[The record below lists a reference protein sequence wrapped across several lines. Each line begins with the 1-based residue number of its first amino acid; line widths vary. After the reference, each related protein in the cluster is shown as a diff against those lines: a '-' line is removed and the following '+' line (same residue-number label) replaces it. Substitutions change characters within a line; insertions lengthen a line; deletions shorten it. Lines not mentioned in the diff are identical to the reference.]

1 MSAGSSAFDRAR
13 RVIPG
18 GVNSPVRA
26 FRAVGGHPVFVSR
39 GEGCRVRD
47 VDGREYVDYVG
58 SWGPLILGHR
68 HPGVVAAIREATEA
82 GWTFGMPTER
92 ETLLAEV
99 VAAVVP
105 SVEKVRFVSSGTEA
119 TMSAI
124 RLARGVTGRDA
135 IVKLAG
141 CYHGHADSLLVK
153 AGSGVATLGIPGSPG
168 VPAAI
173 AEKTFTVPYN
183 DAAALERLCAERG
196 SGIACL
202 IAEPVAGNMGCV
214 PPQAGWLARVREITA
229 RHGILFIC
237 DEVMTGFR
245 LALGGAQERFGFT
258 ADLVTMGKILGGGLP
273 AAAYGG
279 AARIMD
285 QLAPDGPVYQAGT
298 LSGNPL
304 AMSAGLE
311 TLRLLGAG
319 RRAARAIP
327 VPAGAP
333 AEGHADPYGRLETI
347 AAALETGLADAAR
360 AGGVPVR
367 INRVGSMMTVFF
379 TDRPVTDWDSAAAAD
394 TEAFSRFFR
403 GMLSRGV
410 LLPPS
415 QFEAF
420 FVSLAHTEADVALTL
435 EAARSAFREA
445 AAR

>member
-1 MSAGSSAFDRAR
+1 MSAGGEGLWERAR
-13 RVIPG
+13 KVIPG

-26 FRAVGGHPVFVSR
+26 FRAVGGQPVFLARGDGSR
-39 GEGCRVRD
+39 VWAA
-47 VDGREYVDYVG
+47 DGRSFIDYIG

-68 HPGVVAAIREATEA
+68 HPGVVAAIREATDS

-92 ETLLAEV
+92 ETILAELV
-99 VAAVVP
+99 TAIVP
-105 SVEKVRFVSSGTEA
+105 SVEKVRFVNSGTEA

-135 IVKLAG
+135 IVKIEG

-168 VPAAI
+168 VPAAL
-173 AEKTFTVPYN
+173 AAKTFTIPWN
-183 DAAALERLCAERG
+183 DAGALERLCRERG
-196 SGIACL
+196 AEIACV

-214 PPQAGWLARVREITA
+214 PPGPGWLAAIRETTA

-245 LALGGAQERFGFT
+245 VALGGAQERFGIT

-279 AARIMD
+279 PAFIMD

-304 AMSAGLE
+304 AMSAGIE
-311 TLRLLGAG
+311 TLRLLGAVPGAG
-319 RRAARAIP
+319 RALP

-333 AEGHADPYGRLETI
+333 EKGWDDPYGRLEGTSARLESGLAE
-347 AAALETGLADAAR
+347 AAAAAR
-360 AGGVPVR
+360 VPVR

-379 TDRPVTDWDSAAAAD
+379 TDRPVTDWDGAASCD
-394 TEAFSRFFR
+394 TERFGRFFR
-403 GMLSRGV
+403 AMLLRGV

-415 QFEAF
+415 QFESF
-420 FVSLAHTEADVALTL
+420 FVSLAHTNEDIEQTL
-435 EAARSAFREA
+435 IAARDSFRDA
-445 AAR
+445 I